1 MDLADIGFR
10 VDTSGISRGSSALDD
25 MDRRGSKATKS
36 LTDGFG
42 SLSTAIG
49 GALAIYGSFSKLISV
64 SREFDVLNAQLI
76 TATGSIDG
84 ASKAFEALSS
94 FAATT
99 PYSLDQAVK
108 GFTQLVNLG
117 LTPSERALKSYGN
130 TAAAMGKDLSQ
141 MIEAVADASTGE
153 FERLKEFGIKASKQG
168 DDIRVTF
175 QGVTTTIGNSAA
187 EIEGY
192 LMGLGENQFA
202 GAMEERA
209 NTLDGAISN
218 LEDTWDGLFRAV
230 SSAGTGELIASGVR
244 MATDEIQS
252 LTDMIASGEMLG
264 KIQAWG
270 NQWVLATETSVASF
284 KRMGEEN
291 TAEID
296 GIRYATGEAVDF
308 IITAFMQMPANVT
321 AAIQIATVEV
331 ASFAD
336 KVKAYAVKMDYYLNP
351 MNFINGADMS
361 SVDAAYEESVRNI
374 EKARLAATT
383 SFLEARDKVIASY
396 KSEIKQADDLRA
408 KYDEEKKDRASS
420 TDDALAGYGKIA
432 AAREKDTSLS
442 KSAAKEAGKAAK
454 AAEREKAQ
462 AAKDAAKETA
472 KAWDEAWKSY
482 QDGIKQQGKEFD
494 DLISR
499 VDDFGGAWSRSG
511 SVMVD
516 TFGDM
521 AAALEDYSSK
531 METIGKLQEELT
543 FQRLQYADGT
553 AEAAKLDAG
562 LAKMQDEAAKTQ
574 LGAIAGIMGA
584 SSKMFKEQS
593 KERKMLH
600 ALEMGFSAAEIAIA
614 AEKAIANAA
623 AAITNQGNGDPYTA
637 FGRIAAMIGIMAG
650 VLGAAGIAFSSGGGG
665 SYTPPT
671 AGTGTTLGDESAQS
685 GSISAA
691 QDEFQ
696 DIALDQ
702 LAELRGIRTS
712 IEQLGSGIERL
723 AVSLVRGGIDGGFDT
738 SGLGTVNTGV
748 MADLGSSLDKLPLAD
763 ELLNGI
769 ISGFSSTTKKL
780 VDYGIMMGEQTFE
793 QMADI
798 DGIVVDMY
806 QTIKVTKKKWWGL
819 SSKTKTKDK
828 LTEADAEISDQFAQ
842 IFGFIGDSVL
852 NAASS
857 LGFGDLQEQLN
868 QIVLNVGKVS
878 FKDKTGDEIQ
888 KELEAMFGQQAD
900 IITETLIPDM
910 KNWQQIGEGL
920 YETLMR
926 VAKEQAVFSDA
937 IAMIGIDLSELSNV
951 MQIDIGQSIIDMMGG
966 LDEFTSA
973 TSEYFS
979 KFYTESEQLD
989 SLTKSLTEAME
1000 SMGLGMVDTRDEFR
1014 KLVESLDLTTE
1025 SGQATFAGLMEL
1037 APAFDEYISALDK
1050 QQKAEQAAIE
1060 AKKKAEQAALKAQQ
1074 EANDAIVKA
1083 MEETA
1088 SEAEKLMEELEDAAR
1103 SAYSALERSVEMEK
1117 QAAQARLDVAREA
1130 YDAETQRIDAM
1141 RSQLEAARSELQA
1154 GVDESIKALDK
1165 ALAAEISTINESA
1178 TAQISAINDVRDQ
1191 HISAIKSALS
1201 EQISAI
1207 TLDRDNQISAIE
1219 AARDSQIANI
1229 NAARDAE
1236 VSAITAARDARLDA
1250 LGEEKSALQTM
1261 VSELT
1266 SLADRYRQVA
1276 EPDVTGSGKGLIEAL
1291 EAAKAGNFELAKELQ
1306 VGAVSSAGFGS
1317 QSDMAIAAAIQA
1329 GRMQQISD
1337 LAQIEADRASSR
1349 LSDVEMQIEA
1359 EKAIAAEQVAAV
1371 KAAADRQ
1378 IKILTDQYN
1387 AALGIDT
1394 TVLSFA
1400 EAMKGYQ
1407 EATKALDELAYEDQ
1421 MSKFDMLQAS
1431 ADDVYKLHEE
1441 AYNQE
1446 ISRLDEILAD
1456 GESRLNAMLGIDD
1469 SVKSVDE
1476 SVIELGNAI
1485 SASTAQRSETEALRQ
1500 ELAKLREDM
1509 AAANQSIAKSTATT
1523 AAVLQRI
1530 EIDGMDT
1537 RVIA

>member
-10 VDTSGISRGSSALDD
+10 VDTSGISRGSAALDD
-25 MDRRGSKATKS
+25 MDRRGGRATKS
-36 LTDGFG
+36 LTAGFG
-42 SLSTAIG
+42 AVSGAIA
-49 GALAIYGSFSKLISV
+49 GALAVYESFSKLISV

-84 ASKAFEALSS
+84 ASKAFEALSA
-94 FAATT
+94 FAAAT
-99 PYSLDQAVK
+99 PYSLDQSVK

-168 DDIRVTF
+168 DDVRVTF
-175 QGVTTTIGNSAA
+175 QGVTTTIGNSAE

-192 LMGLGENQFA
+192 LMALGENQFA
-202 GAMEERA
+202 GAMEARA

-218 LEDTWDGLFRAV
+218 LEDSWDGLFRAV
-230 SSAGTGELIASGVR
+230 SSAGTGELMASGVR
-244 MATDEIQS
+244 MATDEIQE
-252 LTDMIASGEMLG
+252 LTDMIASGELLG

-270 NQWVLATETSVASF
+270 NQWVSATETSVASF

-291 TAEID
+291 KTEID
-296 GIRYATGEAVDF
+296 AIMHATGEAVDS
-308 IITAFMQMPANVT
+308 IITAFEQMPANVT
-321 AAIQIATVEV
+321 AAIQIITVEV

-336 KVKAYAVKMDYYLNP
+336 KVKAYGVKAAHYLNP
-351 MNFINGADMS
+351 MNLFDDDDVS
-361 SVDAAYEESVRNI
+361 SVDAAYEQSILNI
-374 EKARLAATT
+374 ESARLSSIT
-383 SFLEARDKVIASY
+383 SILEAREKIIASY
-396 KSEIKQADDLRA
+396 EIEIKHADELRA
-408 KYDEEKKDRASS
+408 KYDEEKKARAAS
-420 TDDALAGYGKIA
+420 TDDVLAGYGKIA
-432 AAREKDTSLS
+432 AARDKDTSLS
-442 KSAAKEAGKAAK
+442 KSATKEAEKAAKAAEREKAQAAK

-472 KAWDEAWKSY
+472 KAWEEAWNSY

-553 AEAAKLDAG
+553 AEAMKIDAG

-574 LGAIAGIMGA
+574 LGAISGIMGA

-623 AAITNQGNGDPYTA
+623 AAIANQGNGDPYTA

-671 AGTGTTLGDESAQS
+671 AGTGTTLGDTSAQS

-691 QDEFQ
+691 QEEFQ

-738 SGLGTVNTGV
+738 SGFGTVNTGF
-748 MADLGSSLDKLPLAD
+748 MADLGSALDKLPLAD
-763 ELLNGI
+763 GLLNGI
-769 ISGFSSTTKKL
+769 IGGFSSTTKKL
-780 VDYGIMMGEQTFE
+780 VDYGIKMGKQTFE
-793 QMADI
+793 QMADF
-798 DGIVVDMY
+798 DGIVVNMY
-806 QTIKVTKKKWWGL
+806 QTIKTTKKKAWGL
-819 SSKTKTKDK
+819 SSSTKTKDK
-828 LTEADAEISDQFAQ
+828 LTKADAEISDQFAQ

-878 FKDKTGDEIQ
+878 FKGKTGDEIQ

-900 IITETLIPDM
+900 IITETLIPEM

-920 YETLMR
+920 FETLTR

-937 IAMIGIDLSELSNV
+937 ITRIGFDLSKLSNV

-973 TSEYFS
+973 TGEYFS
-979 KFYTESEQLD
+979 KFYTESEQFD
-989 SLTKSLTEAME
+989 SITKSLTEAMG
-1000 SMGLGMVDTRDEFR
+1000 SMGLGMVDTREEFR

-1037 APAFDEYISALDK
+1037 APAFDDYISALDK
-1050 QQKAEQAAIE
+1050 QQKAEH
-1060 AKKKAEQAALKAQQ
+1060 
-1074 EANDAIVKA
+1074 DAIKA
-1083 MEETA
+1083 
-1088 SEAEKLMEELEDAAR
+1088 K
-1103 SAYSALERSVEMEK
+1103 
-1117 QAAQARLDVAREA
+1117 
-1130 YDAETQRIDAM
+1130 ETQRIDAM
-1141 RSQLEAARSELQA
+1141 RSQLEASRRELQA
-1154 GVDESIKALDK
+1154 GVDESIKVLDK

-1178 TAQISAINDVRDQ
+1178 DAQISAINAV
-1191 HISAIKSALS
+1191 
-1201 EQISAI
+1201 
-1207 TLDRDNQISAIE
+1207 
-1219 AARDSQIANI
+1219 
-1229 NAARDAE
+1229 
-1236 VSAITAARDARLDA
+1236 RDARLDA
-1250 LGEEKSALQTM
+1250 LGEEESTLQAM

-1306 VGAVSSAGFGS
+1306 VGTVSSASFGS

-1349 LSDVEMQIEA
+1349 LSDVELQIEA
-1359 EKAIAAEQVAAV
+1359 EKAIAAEQEAAV
-1371 KAAADRQ
+1371 KAAADQQ

-1407 EATKALDELAYEDQ
+1407 EAAKALDELAYEDQ
-1421 MSKFDMLQAS
+1421 MSKLDMLQAS

-1446 ISRLDEILAD
+1446 INRLDEILAD
-1456 GESRLNAMLGIDD
+1456 SESRLNAMLGIDD

-1476 SVIELGNAI
+1476 SLIELGNAI

-1500 ELAKLREDM
+1500 ELAKLREDT

>member
-42 SLSTAIG
+42 FLSTAIG

-99 PYSLDQAVK
+99 PYSLDQSVK

-168 DDIRVTF
+168 DDVRVTF
-175 QGVTTTIGNSAA
+175 QGVTTTIGNSAE

-209 NTLDGAISN
+209 KTLDGAISN

-336 KVKAYAVKMDYYLNP
+336 KVKAYGVKMDYYLNP
-351 MNFINGADMS
+351 MNFIRGADMS
-361 SVDAAYEESVRNI
+361 IVDDAYEESIRNI
-374 EKARLAATT
+374 ESARLAATT

-396 KSEIKQADDLRA
+396 KSEIKHADDLRA
-408 KYDEEKKDRASS
+408 KYDEEKKARASS
-420 TDDALAGYGKIA
+420 TDDALAGYGKLA

-494 DLISR
+494 DLISK

-574 LGAIAGIMGA
+574 LGAISGIMGA

-623 AAITNQGNGDPYTA
+623 AAITNQGNGDPYTS

-671 AGTGTTLGDESAQS
+671 AGTGTTLGDTSAQS

-738 SGLGTVNTGV
+738 SGLGKVNTGV
-748 MADLGSSLDKLPLAD
+748 MADLGSALDKLPLAD

-793 QMADI
+793 QMADL
-798 DGIVVDMY
+798 DGIVVDTY
-806 QTIKVTKKKWWGL
+806 QTIKKTKKKWWGL
-819 SSKTKTKDK
+819 SSSTKTSDK

-900 IITETLIPDM
+900 IITETLIPEM
-910 KNWQQIGEGL
+910 KDWQQIGEGL
-920 YETLMR
+920 FETLTR

-937 IAMIGIDLSELSNV
+937 IARIGIDLSELSNV

-989 SLTKSLTEAME
+989 SLTKSLTEAMG

-1037 APAFDEYISALDK
+1037 APAFDDYLSALDK
-1050 QQKAEQAAIE
+1050 QQKAEMAAIE
-1060 AKKKAEQAALKAQQ
+1060 AKEKAEQAALKAQQDAEQEALKAQQ

-1130 YDAETQRIDAM
+1130 HDAETQRIDAM
-1141 RSQLEAARSELQA
+1141 RSQLEASRYELQA
-1154 GVDESIKALDK
+1154 GVDESTNALNK
-1165 ALAAEISTINESA
+1165 ALAADISTINESA
-1178 TAQISAINDVRDQ
+1178 DAQISAINAV
-1191 HISAIKSALS
+1191 
-1201 EQISAI
+1201 
-1207 TLDRDNQISAIE
+1207 
-1219 AARDSQIANI
+1219 
-1229 NAARDAE
+1229 
-1236 VSAITAARDARLDA
+1236 RDARLDA
-1250 LGEEKSALQTM
+1250 LGEEKSTLQKM

-1291 EAAKAGNFELAKELQ
+1291 EAAKAGNFELAKELK
-1306 VGAVSSAGFGS
+1306 VGDVSSAGFGS

-1349 LSDVEMQIEA
+1349 MSDVDLQIEA
-1359 EKAIAAEQVAAV
+1359 EKAIAAEQEAVV
-1371 KAAADRQ
+1371 KAAADQQ

-1400 EAMKGYQ
+1400 EAMNGYQ

-1421 MSKFDMLQAS
+1421 MSKLDMLQAS

-1446 ISRLDEILAD
+1446 IIRLDEILAD

-1476 SVIELGNAI
+1476 SLIELGNAI
-1485 SASTAQRSETEALRQ
+1485 SASTAQRGETEALRQ

>member
-36 LTDGFG
+36 LTAGFG
-42 SLSTAIG
+42 AVSGAIG
-49 GALAIYGSFSKLISV
+49 SAIAIYESFSKLISV
-64 SREFDVLNAQLI
+64 TREFDVLNAQLI
-76 TATGSIDG
+76 TATGNIDSAG
-84 ASKAFEALSS
+84 KAFEALSE
-94 FAATT
+94 FAAAT
-99 PYSLDQAVK
+99 PYSLDQSVK

-168 DDIRVTF
+168 DDVRVTF
-175 QGVTTTIGNSAA
+175 QGVTTTIGNSAE

-192 LMGLGENQFA
+192 LMALGENQFA

-209 NTLDGAISN
+209 KTLDGAISN
-218 LEDTWDGLFRAV
+218 LEDAWDGLFRAV
-230 SSAGTGELIASGVR
+230 SSAGTGEMMASGVR
-244 MATDEIQS
+244 MATDEIQT

-291 TAEID
+291 KAEID
-296 GIRYATGEAVDF
+296 GIRYAIGEVVDY
-308 IITAFMQMPANVT
+308 IVTAFEQMPANVT

-336 KVKAYAVKMDYYLNP
+336 KAKAYGVKLAYYLNP
-351 MNFINGADMS
+351 MNLINGDDES
-361 SVDAAYEESVRNI
+361 SVDAAYEESIRNI
-374 EKARLAATT
+374 ERARIASIT
-383 SFLEARDKVIASY
+383 SFLNARDKVIASY
-396 KSEIKQADDLRA
+396 ELEIKHADDLRA
-408 KYDEEKKDRASS
+408 KYDEEKKARASS

-442 KSAAKEAGKAAK
+442 KSATKEAEKAAKAAEREKAQAAK

-472 KAWDEAWKSY
+472 KAWEEAWESY

-531 METIGKLQEELT
+531 METIGKLQEDLT

-574 LGAIAGIMGA
+574 LGAISGIMGA

-614 AEKAIANAA
+614 AEKAVANAA

-671 AGTGTTLGDESAQS
+671 AGTGTTLGDTSAQS
-685 GSISAA
+685 ESISAA

-702 LAELRGIRTS
+702 LAELKGIRTS

-738 SGLGTVNTGV
+738 SGFGKVNTGV
-748 MADLGSSLDKLPLAD
+748 TADLGSALDKIPIVGG
-763 ELLNGI
+763 LLNGI
-769 ISGFSSTTKKL
+769 IGGFSSTTKKL
-780 VDYGIMMGEQTFE
+780 VDYGIVMGEQTFE

-798 DGIVVDMY
+798 DGIVVNMY
-806 QTIKVTKKKWWGL
+806 QTIEKTKKKWWGL
-819 SSKTKTKDK
+819 SSSTKTSDK

-852 NAASS
+852 KAASS

-900 IITETLIPDM
+900 IITETLIPEM
-910 KNWQQIGEGL
+910 TEWQQIGEGL

-937 IAMIGIDLSELSNV
+937 IARIGIDLSELSNV

-979 KFYTESEQLD
+979 KFYTEAEQLD

-1000 SMGLGMVDTRDEFR
+1000 SMGLGMVDTREEFR

-1025 SGQATFAGLMEL
+1025 SGQATFAGLMAL
-1037 APAFDEYISALDK
+1037 APAFDDYLSALDK
-1050 QQKAEQAAIE
+1050 QQKAEMEAIE
-1060 AKKKAEQAALKAQQ
+1060 AK
-1074 EANDAIVKA
+1074 
-1083 MEETA
+1083 
-1088 SEAEKLMEELEDAAR
+1088 EK
-1103 SAYSALERSVEMEK
+1103 
-1117 QAAQARLDVAREA
+1117 
-1130 YDAETQRIDAM
+1130 
-1141 RSQLEAARSELQA
+1141 AARSELQA

-1178 TAQISAINDVRDQ
+1178 DAQISAINAV
-1191 HISAIKSALS
+1191 
-1201 EQISAI
+1201 
-1207 TLDRDNQISAIE
+1207 
-1219 AARDSQIANI
+1219 
-1229 NAARDAE
+1229 
-1236 VSAITAARDARLDA
+1236 RDARLNA
-1250 LGEEKSALQTM
+1250 LDEEKSTLQEM

-1276 EPDVTGSGKGLIEAL
+1276 EPDVTGSGEGLIEAL
-1291 EAAKAGNFELAKELQ
+1291 EAAKAGNFEPAKELQ
-1306 VGAVSSAGFGS
+1306 VGAVSSAGFES
-1317 QSDMAIAAAIQA
+1317 QSDMAVAAAIQA

-1349 LSDVEMQIEA
+1349 LSDVELQIEA
-1359 EKAIAAEQVAAV
+1359 EKAIAAEQEAVV
-1371 KAAADRQ
+1371 KAAADQQ

-1400 EAMKGYQ
+1400 EAMNGYQ

-1456 GESRLNAMLGIDD
+1456 GESRINAMLGIDD

-1476 SVIELGNAI
+1476 SLIEIGNAI
-1485 SASTAQRSETEALRQ
+1485 SASTAQRGETEALHQ
-1500 ELAKLREDM
+1500 ELANLREDM

>member
-10 VDTSGISRGSSALDD
+10 VDTSGISRGSAALDD
-25 MDRRGSKATKS
+25 MDRRGGRATKS
-36 LTDGFG
+36 LTAGFG
-42 SLSTAIG
+42 AVSGAIA
-49 GALAIYGSFSKLISV
+49 GALAIYESFSKLISV

-94 FAATT
+94 FAAAT

-168 DDIRVTF
+168 DDVRVTF

-209 NTLDGAISN
+209 KTLDGAISN

-252 LTDMIASGEMLG
+252 LTDIIASGEMLG

-270 NQWVLATETSVASF
+270 NQWVLATETSVDSF

-291 TAEID
+291 AAEID
-296 GIRYATGEAVDF
+296 GIRYATSEAVDY
-308 IITAFMQMPANVT
+308 IVTAFEQMPANVT

-336 KVKAYAVKMDYYLNP
+336 KVKAYGVKVGHYLNP
-351 MNFINGADMS
+351 MNFIDDADMS
-361 SVDAAYEESVRNI
+361 SVDADYEESIRKI
-374 EKARLAATT
+374 ESARMASIT

-396 KSEIKQADDLRA
+396 NKEIKQADDLRA
-408 KYDEEKKDRASS
+408 KYDEEKKARAAS

-432 AAREKDTSLS
+432 AARDKDTSLS
-442 KSAAKEAGKAAK
+442 KSATKEAEKAAKAAEREKAQAAK

-472 KAWDEAWKSY
+472 KAWEEAWKSY

-494 DLISR
+494 DLISK

-574 LGAIAGIMGA
+574 LGAISGIMGA

-593 KERKMLH
+593 KERKILH
-600 ALEMGFSAAEIAIA
+600 ALEMGFSAAEIAIS

-650 VLGAAGIAFSSGGGG
+650 VLGAAGIAFSSGGG

-671 AGTGTTLGDESAQS
+671 AGTGTTLGDTSAQS

-696 DIALDQ
+696 DIELDQ

-738 SGLGTVNTGV
+738 SGFGKVNTGV
-748 MADLGSSLDKLPLAD
+748 MADLGSALEKIPVIGG
-763 ELLNGI
+763 LLNGI
-769 ISGFSSTTKKL
+769 VGGFSSTTKKL
-780 VDYGIMMGEQTFE
+780 VDYGIVMGEQTFE

-798 DGIVVDMY
+798 DGIVVDTY
-806 QTIKVTKKKWWGL
+806 QTIKKTKKKWWGL
-819 SSKTKTKDK
+819 SSSTKTSDK

-868 QIVLNVGKVS
+868 QIVLNVGKIS

-910 KNWQQIGEGL
+910 KEWQQIGEGL
-920 YETLMR
+920 YETLIR

-937 IAMIGIDLSELSNV
+937 IARIGIDLSELSNV

-989 SLTKSLTEAME
+989 SLTKSLTEAMG
-1000 SMGLGMVDTRDEFR
+1000 SMGLSMVYTRDEFR

-1025 SGQATFAGLMEL
+1025 SGQAIFAGLMEL
-1037 APAFDEYISALDK
+1037 APAFDDYISALDK
-1050 QQKAEQAAIE
+1050 QQKAEMAAIE
-1060 AKKKAEQAALKAQQ
+1060 AKEKAAI
-1074 EANDAIVKA
+1074 EAK
-1083 MEETA
+1083 
-1088 SEAEKLMEELEDAAR
+1088 EK
-1103 SAYSALERSVEMEK
+1103 
-1117 QAAQARLDVAREA
+1117 AAQARLD
-1130 YDAETQRIDAM
+1130 
-1141 RSQLEAARSELQA
+1141 
-1154 GVDESIKALDK
+1154 ESIKGLDK

-1178 TAQISAINDVRDQ
+1178 DAQI
-1191 HISAIKSALS
+1191 
-1201 EQISAI
+1201 
-1207 TLDRDNQISAIE
+1207 
-1219 AARDSQIANI
+1219 
-1229 NAARDAE
+1229 
-1236 VSAITAARDARLDA
+1236 SAITAARDARLEA
-1250 LGEEKSALQTM
+1250 LDEEKSALQTM

-1306 VGAVSSAGFGS
+1306 VGDVSSASFGS
-1317 QSDMAIAAAIQA
+1317 QSDMAVAAAIQA

-1349 LSDVEMQIEA
+1349 LSDVELQIEA
-1359 EKAIAAEQVAAV
+1359 EKAIAAEQEAVV

-1400 EAMKGYQ
+1400 EAMNGYQ
-1407 EATKALDELAYEDQ
+1407 AAAKALDELAYEDQ
-1421 MSKFDMLQAS
+1421 MSKLDMLQAS

-1456 GESRLNAMLGIDD
+1456 GESSLNAMLGIDD

-1485 SASTAQRSETEALRQ
+1485 SASTAQRGETEALRQ